1 MYQIYFHKFSSCI
14 TPQKSCSANM
24 GGTTQT
30 QEETI
35 GAAQEQEAQ

>member
-14 TPQKSCSANM
+14 TPQKSCSANT

>member
-1 MYQIYFHKFSSCI
+1 MYSI
-14 TPQKSCSANM
+14 TLQNSCSAST
-24 GGTTQT
+24 GGTTQI